1 LQLLSLICN
10 LAFFICFEQDLSL
23 GCVHLSYAEAG
34 CKLNN
39 FLSNKALFIEKRYTM
54 PSKETMNTVICT
66 IVSLAMLTQIRD
78 LSHIFN
84 RSSGTGNLNSTVNLA
99 Q

>member
-1 LQLLSLICN
+1 MLADIPSNPSRSTRIQFYIYGGQRLQLLSLICN

-39 FLSNKALFIEKRYTM
+39 FLSNKALFIEKKTY
-54 PSKETMNTVICT
+54 VG
-66 IVSLAMLTQIRD
+66 
-78 LSHIFN
+78 FN
-84 RSSGTGNLNSTVNLA
+84 IQVVPRSRK
-99 Q
+99 